1 MDRFREKSE
10 TSWIIHRRVSTP
22 LTTASILPAFRWTIK
37 GSRLQSL
44 TDCMRKQ
51 REREQKSFIT
61 YQAQAQAQAQQS
73 VIFLTVFHVVPF
85 LLFFYYSPARNVC
98 KSKFYSTR
106 VNEIDDKSQTLA
118 VQKRKKKQEDDNTK
132 VSKGQ
137 FDGVIQLLNDQISFS
152 FSLSVM

>member
-61 YQAQAQAQAQQS
+61 YQAQAQAQQS

-118 VQKRKKKQEDDNTK
+118 VQKRKKKTRRRQHQ
-132 VSKGQ
+132 SQ
-137 FDGVIQLLNDQISFS
+137 QMPFDGVIQLLNDQISFS